1 MNVEIGDDKEP
12 TPDPAY
18 PPIQR
23 VLKDVMAAVD
33 PVGKDSENREQHF
46 RFRGIDA
53 ILNEAAPEL
62 AKFGVIPIPRVVG
75 EPRWE
80 FVTTTK
86 GKQSTACRLVVEY
99 RFYGPAGDYLPAI
112 VPGEAWDTGDK
123 ATSKAMSVA
132 YRTALIQVLAI
143 ATGEPD
149 PDEETYERG
158 APQGAREQTQQP
170 PPQRTAGANAVA
182 SVAQKL
188 GLGPQQVYEWFQ
200 RKYGYA
206 YQQAKDDVLI
216 DFASFMEDNP
226 PGAAPG
232 ADSGEPPF

>member
-1 MNVEIGDDKEP
+1 MSEP
-12 TPDPAY
+12 APDPQA

-33 PVGKDSENREQHF
+33 PVGKNSQNKEQHF

-53 ILNEAAPEL
+53 VLNEVSPEL
-62 AKFGVIPIPRVVG
+62 ARFGVVPVPRIVG

-80 FVTTTK
+80 VVSTSK
-86 GKQSTACRLVVEY
+86 GKPSTACRLVVEY
-99 RFYGPAGDYLPAI
+99 RFYGPAGDHIAAI
-112 VPGEAWDTGDK
+112 VPGEAWDVGDK

-149 PDEETYERG
+149 PDADTYERG
-158 APQGAREQTQQP
+158 APQAANGRQA

-182 SVAQKL
+182 TVAQKL
-188 GLGPQQVYEWFQ
+188 GLTPQNVWVLFQ
-200 RKYGYA
+200 QKYGYA
-206 YQQAKDDVLI
+206 YQQASDDVLI
-216 DFASFMEDNP
+216 DFASALEDNP
-226 PGAAPG
+226 PGTVDARPN
-232 ADSGEPPF
+232 SGEPPF